1 MISCMVQNGIEGG
14 NHVLTW
20 MRIRLRQ
27 LLIVASL
34 CAAGPIAQAGAPIED
49 IQKQL
54 ADLYQTTK
62 ATADGSDIVAA
73 GSVLVLQKDHLLM
86 DPIEQAIPVPNVYKN
101 GAITGLSSA
110 AGLVKALSGLKK
122 FNPFGHDQILDT
134 MTDGAAATRE
144 FVAQEKFWVTKIET
158 KSDGVTFTLLSD
170 PIKDK
175 RYHATL
181 QFPFAKGA
189 APSPDDVAGL
199 VAEALKIDA
208 GDAAQGQKAA
218 GNAAPQPAAP
228 AQAPAPK
235 TVTLGQS
242 RDQVIAALGVP
253 AKVMQLG
260 PKEIDVYSDV
270 KVTFL
275 QNRVVDVN

>member
-1 MISCMVQNGIEGG
+1 MGLLVMGG
-14 NHVLTW
+14 
-20 MRIRLRQ
+20 
-27 LLIVASL
+27 LLYGTDPVAH
-34 CAAGPIAQAGAPIED
+34 AAAPLED

-54 ADLYQTTK
+54 MDLYQTTK
-62 ATADGSDIVAA
+62 ATADGSDIVVA

-86 DPIEQAIPVPNVYKN
+86 DPIEQAIPMPNVYKN
-101 GAITGLSSA
+101 GAITGLSGA
-110 AGLVKALSGLKK
+110 AGLVKAMTNLKK
-122 FNPFGHDQILDT
+122 FNPFGHDQIVDSV
-134 MTDGAAATRE
+134 TDGATATRE

-158 KSDGVTFTLLSD
+158 KPDGVTFSLLSD

-189 APSPDDVAGL
+189 APSADDAVGL
-199 VAEALKIDA
+199 VAEVLQIDA
-208 GDAAQGQKAA
+208 GDNVQGQKSAA
-218 GNAAPQPAAP
+218 NPTPQPA
-228 AQAPAPK
+228 APAPK

-253 AKVMQLG
+253 AKVMQVG
-260 PKEIDVYSDV
+260 AKEIDVYSDV

>member
-1 MISCMVQNGIEGG
+1 MGLLMMGG
-14 NHVLTW
+14 LVCGADPMAHE
-20 MRIRLRQ
+20 
-27 LLIVASL
+27 
-34 CAAGPIAQAGAPIED
+34 GAPLED
-49 IQKQL
+49 IQQQL
-54 ADLYQTTK
+54 VELYQTTK

-86 DPIEQAIPVPNVYKN
+86 DPIEQAIPMPNVYKN
-101 GAITGLSSA
+101 GAITGLSGA
-110 AGLVKALSGLKK
+110 AGLIKAMTNLKK
-122 FNPFGHDQILDT
+122 FNPFGHDQIVDSVT
-134 MTDGAAATRE
+134 EGANATRE

-158 KSDGVTFTLLSD
+158 KPDGVTFSLLSD

-189 APSPDDVAGL
+189 APTVDDAAGL
-199 VAEALKIDA
+199 VAEVLKIDA
-208 GDAAQGQKAA
+208 GDNAQGQKSAA
-218 GNAAPQPAAP
+218 NPTPQRAAP
-228 AQAPAPK
+228 AAPAPK

-253 AKVMQLG
+253 AKVMQVG
-260 PKEIDVYSDV
+260 AKEIDVYSDV

-275 QNRVVDVN
+275 QNQVVDVN